1 MPDAPWFRLMSED
14 EGQVADLI
22 IFGIPYDGAAF
33 FRRGAA
39 EGPDRMRTI
48 SPHLPPVTEAGDIVD
63 QLHVIDLGN
72 VTVGHE
78 NEPIEALHERVTRA
92 FMAARERGLP
102 CALGGDHSVSI
113 PLFHAAAGWAQKEM
127 GIIWIDAHPDL
138 CDAFQGS
145 RYSHAC
151 VLRRALD
158 HPFIDPRNV
167 VMLGVRSFE
176 IQEVEYIREQPITM
190 LTAQHLATQD
200 AHQVG
205 AALAHRFGDM
215 PVYLSLDI
223 DAFDPAFAPGTG
235 IPDAGGLTTRWV
247 LDLIHGL
254 APLNLV
260 TADVVEVAPSLDVP
274 SDATSLLALKVILE
288 LLGNVVARSSD
299 RT

>member
-1 MPDAPWFRLMSED
+1 M
-14 EGQVADLI
+14 
-22 IFGIPYDGAAF
+22 
-33 FRRGAA
+33 
-39 EGPDRMRTI
+39 
-48 SPHLPPVTEAGDIVD
+48 
-63 QLHVIDLGN
+63 
-72 VTVGHE
+72 
-78 NEPIEALHERVTRA
+78 
-92 FMAARERGLP
+92 
-102 CALGGDHSVSI
+102 SI